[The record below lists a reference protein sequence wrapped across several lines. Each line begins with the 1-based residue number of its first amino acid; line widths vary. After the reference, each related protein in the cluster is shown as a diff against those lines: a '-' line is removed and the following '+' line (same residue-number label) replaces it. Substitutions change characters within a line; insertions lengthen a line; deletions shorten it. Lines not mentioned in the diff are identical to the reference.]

1 MKNQTYHYIVQL
13 EDGLYWAGMNTFT
26 DQLRKAQM
34 YNSTT
39 KAIEAIEHAI
49 KRNRA
54 FLTTTTYRLL
64 KVEIHILESDDWH
77 TVDC

>member
-39 KAIEAIEHAI
+39 KAIEAIEQC
-49 KRNRA
+49 
-54 FLTTTTYRLL
+54 Y
-64 KVEIHILESDDWH
+64 
-77 TVDC
+77 